1 MKKFIIPIA
10 VSVGLL
16 VVLIIA
22 ALVLLVPR
30 YNQLVNLDENVNE
43 DLAQIETQLERRAD
57 LIPNIVS
64 TVQGYADHETEIFT
78 AVAEA
83 RTDIGNA
90 STVDE
95 LSEANDNM
103 TSALSRLI
111 ALQENYPDLK
121 ADTQFTGLRDELAGT
136 ENRIAVA
143 RQDYNTTVA
152 EFNRNTRTFPGN
164 LVAGLFGFSEKD
176 YFEASETSSE
186 VPEVDFNT
194 DQDDGTE

>member
-1 MKKFIIPIA
+1 MKKLFIPI
-10 VSVGLL
+10 VVIVGLVL
-16 VVLIIA
+16 VIGIA
-22 ALVLLVPR
+22 ALILIVPK
-30 YNQLVNLDENVNE
+30 YNQFIDLDEDVNSQY
-43 DLAQIETQLERRAD
+43 AQIETQLERRND

-64 TVQGYADHETEIFT
+64 TVQGYADHESEIFE

-90 STVDE
+90 SNVDE

-143 RQDYNTTVA
+143 RQDYNGSVQ
-152 EFNRNTRTFPGN
+152 EFNRNTRAFPGN
-164 LVAGLFGFSEKD
+164 LVAGVFGFDEKE
-176 YFEASETSSE
+176 YFEASEESRE

-194 DQDDGTE
+194 DQDDGIE

>member
-1 MKKFIIPIA
+1 MKKIIIPIV

-22 ALVLLVPR
+22 AIVLLVPR
-30 YNQLVNLDENVNE
+30 YNQFVNLDEAVNE
-43 DLAQIETQLERRAD
+43 ELAQIETQLERRAD
-57 LIPNIVS
+57 LIPNLVS
-64 TVQGYADHETEIFT
+64 TVQGYADQESEIFT

-83 RTDIGNA
+83 RTQIGNA
-90 STVDE
+90 SDVDE
-95 LSEANDNM
+95 LSDANDNM

-121 ADTQFTGLRDELAGT
+121 SDTQFTGLRDELAGT

-143 RQDYNTTVA
+143 RQDYNTVVA
-152 EFNRNTRTFPGN
+152 DYNRNTRTFPGN
-164 LVAGLFGFSEKD
+164 LVAGLFGFNEKD
-176 YFEASETSSE
+176 YFEASETSRE

-194 DQDDGTE
+194 DQDDGIE